1 MPATPQEPSRQPTG
15 RKPVVDEDS
24 ARRARWLLRTCLL
37 LFALFSLN
45 VLLGKAQI
53 VFAVDLPFLLPDVP
67 EFLLLLFSALF
78 FTLAALARE
87 KAVGS
92 RDGGAGG

>member
-1 MPATPQEPSRQPTG
+1 M
-15 RKPVVDEDS
+15 VDETS
-24 ARRARWLLRTCLL
+24 ARRARWLLRACLA
-37 LFALFSLN
+37 LFALFCLN

-53 VFAVDLPFLLPDVP
+53 LFALELPFLLPDVP

-92 RDGGAGG
+92 RDGGEAG

>member
-1 MPATPQEPSRQPTG
+1 MPLGSPK
-15 RKPVVDEDS
+15 KPIVDAVS
-24 ARRARWLLRTCLL
+24 ARRARWLLGICIA
-37 LFALFSLN
+37 LFALFCAN

-53 VFAVDLPFLLPDVP
+53 VFGVDVAFLLPDVP

-92 RDGGAGG
+92 RDGEEAG

>member
-1 MPATPQEPSRQPTG
+1 MPKGSPK
-15 RKPVVDEDS
+15 KPIVDAVS
-24 ARRARWLLRTCLL
+24 ARRARGLLGLCLA
-37 LFALFSLN
+37 LFALFCVN

-53 VFAVDLPFLLPDVP
+53 VFGLDLAFLLPDVP

-87 KAVGS
+87 KAVGT
-92 RDGGAGG
+92 RDGGDAG

>member
-1 MPATPQEPSRQPTG
+1 M
-15 RKPVVDEDS
+15 VDQTS
-24 ARRARWLLRTCLL
+24 ARRARWLIRVCAL
-37 LFALFSLN
+37 LFLLFCLN

-53 VFAVDLPFLLPDVP
+53 LFAVELPFLLPDVP
-67 EFLLLLFSALF
+67 EFLLLLFSALC

-92 RDGGAGG
+92 RDGDG

>member
-1 MPATPQEPSRQPTG
+1 MPADSAG
-15 RKPVVDEDS
+15 KPIVDAAS
-24 ARRARWLLRTCLL
+24 ARRARWLVAVCLL
-37 LFALFSLN
+37 LFALFCLN
-45 VLLGKAQI
+45 VLLGKAQ
-53 VFAVDLPFLLPDVP
+53 VVLGTEFGFLLPDVP

-92 RDGGAGG
+92 RDGEGNG

>member
-1 MPATPQEPSRQPTG
+1 MTRRIG
-15 RKPVVDEDS
+15 KPVVDPGS
-24 ARRARWLLRTCLL
+24 ARRSRLMMALAAL

-45 VLLGKAQI
+45 VLLGKARI
-53 VFAVDLPFLLPDVP
+53 VFGLDLPFLLRDVA
-67 EFLLLLFSALF
+67 EFLLLLLSALF

-92 RDGGAGG
+92 REAGSGGAS